1 MLNIKTYQDFAK
13 FLEKKLN
20 PQGAVF
26 AVGVTAFM
34 RFFPALFLQN
44 FKIITFKD
52 SKDNKVLEKYAEIF
66 CLKKTRPTIK
76 LKFSNANNLLRNKT
90 IRNYI
95 SSFRGNKILF
105 LYRSNNNIQ
114 NAVKDLG
121 VKIIANKS
129 RINKIFEN
137 KANFRKVMAKVRIKP
152 IVGKTFEFEEFKS
165 KNYKFFRKK
174 YGPKFVIQLPD
185 FMLGGGKGTLFIN
198 KEKDFKKLKMQIK
211 EGKFHGKALT
221 VVNVTKFIE
230 GLSCSVVCCATKY
243 GTLVS
248 KIQRQ
253 IIDIPQIISPKKG
266 NGLFCGHVFGPEF
279 SPQIVKQ
286 SQEIAQ
292 KLGKYMYKSGYEGIF
307 GIDLIVNKREN
318 KVYPVEC
325 NARYTGAFPMLS
337 MIHLKYKIIP
347 MDLFHFLEFLNIP
360 YKINVVQLNKMYQS
374 PISGSHIILSNTN
387 GHSSKVKKELEV
399 GVYNFNP
406 KNKKFVFKK
415 EAIFYDDLEND
426 NDFILV
432 DGVPKKGTEIK
443 KWSRLARICHVLFLG
458 NILQSNGHLKDKNL
472 KIVRSIYKKLFK

>member
-1 MLNIKTYQDFAK
+1 MLNIKIYQDFAK
-13 FLEKKLN
+13 FLEKKLK

-26 AVGVTAFM
+26 AVGITAFM

-66 CLKKTRPTIK
+66 CLKKRKPGIK
-76 LKFSNANNLLRNKT
+76 LRFSNANNLLRNKT

-95 SSFRGNKILF
+95 SQYKGGKFLF

-114 NAVKDLG
+114 NAVRKLG
-121 VKIIANKS
+121 VKIIANHSK
-129 RINKIFEN
+129 INKIFEN
-137 KANFRKVMAKVRIKP
+137 KANFRRVMDKVKIKP
-152 IVGKTFEFEEFKS
+152 ILGKTFEFGEFNS
-165 KNYKFFRKK
+165 KDYKFFKKK
-174 YGPKFVIQLPD
+174 YGLKFVIQLPD
-185 FMLGGGKGTLFIN
+185 FMLGGGKGTLFIKN
-198 KEKDFKKLKMQIK
+198 EKDFKKFKSQIK
-211 EGKFHGKALT
+211 EGKYKGKILT
-221 VVNVTKFIE
+221 VVNITKLLT

-279 SPQIVKQ
+279 SSQIVKQ
-286 SQEIAQ
+286 SQEIAT
-292 KLGKYMYKSGYEGIF
+292 KLGKYMYKMGYKGIF
-307 GIDLIVNKREN
+307 GIDLIVNEKQN

-347 MDLFHFLEFLNIP
+347 LDFFHFLEFLNIP
-360 YKINVVQLNKMYQS
+360 YKINVSQLNKMYQR
-374 PISGSHIILSNTN
+374 PISGSHIVLSNIKD
-387 GHSSKVKKELEV
+387 HSLKVKKELNV
-399 GVYNFNP
+399 GVYNFNQ
-406 KNKKFVFKK
+406 KNKKIAFKK
-415 EAIFYDDLEND
+415 ETIFYDDLEND

-432 DGVPKKGTEIK
+432 DGVPKKGAEIK
-443 KWSRLARICHVLFLG
+443 KWSRLARICHVLFKG
-458 NILQSNGHLKDKNL
+458 DILQKNGKLKPKYL
-472 KIVRSIYKKLFK
+472 QIVKVIYKVMFK